1 MGITNSSITTDIL
14 VVGAGPAGLM
24 AAERLAAAG
33 YGVLVA
39 DHKPSAARKF
49 LMAGRGGLNLT
60 HSEDLDIFIKRYGDA
75 AAWLAP
81 MICAF
86 PPGALRAWCE
96 GLGEAT
102 FVGSSGRVFPESFK
116 ASPLLRAWQ
125 GRLASLNVRMA
136 YGWRWAGWDADGRA
150 RFVDNSGQEHI
161 VTARATLLALGGAS
175 WPRLGSDGGWT
186 DILGACGVAI
196 APLAPANCGFI
207 VDWTPH
213 VTRFAGQPLKPLAL
227 THAGQ
232 TVRGEAMI
240 TEKGI
245 EGGAVYALSSSLRE
259 AIERDGQATL
269 LLDLRPDMDIAA
281 LTGKLSGPRGRET
294 MANILRKKAGLS
306 PVAAAVLRE
315 GGGDIAALKA
325 PELAARIKAA
335 TLTLRAPFAIDRA
348 ISSAGGIERDEIDG
362 DMMLRRLPGVY
373 VAGEMIDWEA
383 PTGGYL
389 LQATYA
395 TAVAAA
401 DGMARALSSG
411 R

>member
-1 MGITNSSITTDIL
+1 MI
-14 VVGAGPAGLM
+14 VGAGPAGLM
-24 AAERLAAAG
+24 AAERLATAG
-33 YGVLVA
+33 LSVLVA

-60 HSEDLDIFIKRYGDA
+60 HSEDIEIFIKRYGEA
-75 AAWLAP
+75 ADWLAP
-81 MICAF
+81 MIRAF
-86 PPGALRAWCE
+86 PPAALRAWCE

-125 GRLASLNVRMA
+125 TRLAALNVRTA
-136 YGWRWAGWDADGRA
+136 YGWRWTGWDGEQAL
-150 RFVDNSGQEHI
+150 FVDSHGQSHR
-161 VTARATLLALGGAS
+161 VTARATVLALGGAS
-175 WPRLGSDGGWT
+175 WPRLGSDGSWT
-186 DILGACGVAI
+186 DILGARGI
-196 APLAPANCGFI
+196 GITPLAPANCGFV

-227 THAGQ
+227 THADK

-240 TEKGI
+240 TDKGV
-245 EGGAVYALSSSLRE
+245 EGGAVYALSGVLRDTIARE
-259 AIERDGQATL
+259 GTAILTF
-269 LLDLRPDMDIAA
+269 DLRPDMDVEALAA
-281 LTGKLSGPRGRET
+281 KLSGPRGRET
-294 MANILRKKAGLS
+294 LANILRKKAGLS

-315 GGGDIAALKA
+315 GAGDIATLKA
-325 PELAARIKAA
+325 PELAARIKAV

-348 ISSAGGIERDEIDG
+348 ISSAGGIRRDEIDG
-362 DMMLRRLPGVY
+362 HMMLRRLPGVY

-401 DGMARALSSG
+401 DGILGALNAAR
-411 R
+411 